1 MASAAT
7 SSVPVATTATVTPAD
22 VLGRGGRTLVLMC
35 DVQPAIMA
43 GTFRDSDP
51 APVLA
56 RMAKFLELARAA
68 GVHVGHVAVR
78 FEDGHPEVAATSKL
92 FSGVKAA
99 GKLLKSDPA
108 TAIDSRIGA
117 LATEPVFEKQ
127 RVSAHMATSRDLPK
141 FIAENGV
148 DTIVL
153 GGFSTSGVILSTV
166 CWAGDHD
173 IRAVVL
179 EDLCADADAEMH
191 RVLVTKVFMKQAFVM
206 SSEDVVAA
214 ARSA

>member
-1 MASAAT
+1 MADRR
-7 SSVPVATTATVTPAD
+7 PASPILAC
-22 VLGRGGRTLVLMC
+22 LGKLRGAGCWLLCRTRRY
-35 DVQPAIMA
+35 A
-43 GTFRDSDP
+43 
-51 APVLA
+51 
-56 RMAKFLELARAA
+56 
-68 GVHVGHVAVR
+68 
-78 FEDGHPEVAATSKL
+78 GHPEVAATSKL

-127 RVSAHMATSRDLPK
+127 RVSAHMATSLDLPK

-179 EDLCADADAEMH
+179 EDLCADGKSQRAG
-191 RVLVTKVFMKQAFVM
+191 VP
-206 SSEDVVAA
+206 SAA
-214 ARSA
+214 A

>member
-78 FEDGHPEVAATSKL
+78 FEDGELSKGGWRRVRFLRWLTGHPEVAATSKL

-127 RVSAHMATSRDLPK
+127 RVSAHMATSLDLPK

-179 EDLCADADAEMH
+179 EDLCADGKSQRAG
-191 RVLVTKVFMKQAFVM
+191 VP
-206 SSEDVVAA
+206 
-214 ARSA
+214 SAGA